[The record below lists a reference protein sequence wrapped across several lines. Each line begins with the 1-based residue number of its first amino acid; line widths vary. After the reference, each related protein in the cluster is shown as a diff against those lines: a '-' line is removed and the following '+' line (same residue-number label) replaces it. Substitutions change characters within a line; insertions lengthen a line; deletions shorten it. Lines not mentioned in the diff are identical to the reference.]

1 MDIAAL
7 GAAAAQVSG
16 AQRNQQAAL
25 SGIKSAQVQSQSLIS
40 MLTQATAQTA
50 QTQVAAQP
58 VNGAGGSGQWRRRRQ
73 APAARLDR
81 QYSGLGRLPTRFP
94 VPSIRSLH

>member
-1 MDIAAL
+1 MDITAL

-25 SGIKSAQVQSQSLIS
+25 SGIKSAQVQAQSLIS

-58 VNGAGGSGQWRRRRQ
+58 ANGAADGAS
-73 APAARLDR
+73 ADK
-81 QYSGLGRLPTRFP
+81 RLPRG
-94 VPSIRSLH
+94 SIVNILA

>member
-7 GAAAAQVSG
+7 GAAASQVSG

-25 SGIKSAQVQSQSLIS
+25 SGIKSAQVQAQSLIS

-58 VNGAGGSGQWRRRRQ
+58 VNGGATNGAS
-73 APAARLDR
+73 ADK
-81 QYSGLGRLPTRFP
+81 RLPRG
-94 VPSIRSLH
+94 SIVNILA

>member
-7 GAAAAQVSG
+7 GAAASQVSG

-25 SGIKSAQVQSQSLIS
+25 SGIKSAQVQAQSLIS
-40 MLTQATAQTA
+40 MLTQASAQTA

-58 VNGAGGSGQWRRRRQ
+58 VNGTGGTADGAS
-73 APAARLDR
+73 ADK
-81 QYSGLGRLPTRFP
+81 RLPRG
-94 VPSIRSLH
+94 SIVNILA

>member
-7 GAAAAQVSG
+7 GAAASQVSG

-50 QTQVAAQP
+50 QTQGAAKP
-58 VNGAGGSGQWRRRRQ
+58 VSSAGGTANGAGADKSLPRGSIVNIL
-73 APAARLDR
+73 A
-81 QYSGLGRLPTRFP
+81 
-94 VPSIRSLH
+94 

>member
-7 GAAAAQVSG
+7 GAAASQVSG

-25 SGIKSAQVQSQSLIS
+25 SGIKSAQVQAQSLIS

-58 VNGAGGSGQWRRRRQ
+58 VNGTGGTADGAS
-73 APAARLDR
+73 ADK
-81 QYSGLGRLPTRFP
+81 RLPRG
-94 VPSIRSLH
+94 SIVNILA

>member
-1 MDIAAL
+1 MDIAAA
-7 GAAAAQVSG
+7 GVAASQISG

-40 MLTQATAQTA
+40 MLAQATAQTA

-58 VNGAGGSGQWRRRRQ
+58 VNTAGGASDSAEKRMPRG
-73 APAARLDR
+73 
-81 QYSGLGRLPTRFP
+81 
-94 VPSIRSLH
+94 SIVNILA

>member
-1 MDIAAL
+1 MDIAA
-7 GAAAAQVSG
+7 GVAAAQVSG
-16 AQRNQQAAL
+16 AQRSQQAAL

-58 VNGAGGSGQWRRRRQ
+58 VTATGGTANGASADKSLPRGSIVNIL
-73 APAARLDR
+73 A
-81 QYSGLGRLPTRFP
+81 
-94 VPSIRSLH
+94 

>member
-16 AQRNQQAAL
+16 VQRNQQAAL

-58 VNGAGGSGQWRRRRQ
+58 VSTTDGAS
-73 APAARLDR
+73 ADK
-81 QYSGLGRLPTRFP
+81 RLPRG
-94 VPSIRSLH
+94 SIVNILA

>member
-7 GAAAAQVSG
+7 GAAATQVSG

-25 SGIKSAQVQSQSLIS
+25 SGIKSAQVQAQSLIS

-58 VNGAGGSGQWRRRRQ
+58 VNGTGGTADS
-73 APAARLDR
+73 ASADK
-81 QYSGLGRLPTRFP
+81 RLPRG
-94 VPSIRSLH
+94 SIVNILA